1 MSVYCEKDNAELAPD
16 VLFDPRSTEIGQE
29 LCRTSEE
36 MEALSKRVLPQA
48 DSNVVYRQSV
58 Q

>member
-1 MSVYCEKDNAELAPD
+1 MSVYCKKDNAELAPV

-36 MEALSKRVLPQA
+36 MESLLKRVLPQA
-48 DSNVVYRQSV
+48 DSDVVFRQSV